1 MAPLRYEHLAIVANA
16 REIAALAGTRKDTV
30 TDATTVLRNYGA
42 EVVVVKDSCRGC
54 LVVTPDAAPIRV
66 SPHPTPSVWPLGSG
80 DVFAAGFAHA
90 WGSGAAPPEAAHVA
104 SNSAAWWCGTQV
116 KEVPPSILA
125 GATVA
130 DALKGASPELRISE
144 ERPTLYLAAPF
155 FTLAERWLVELCRD
169 VLTDLG
175 ANVFSP
181 LHDVGAGGIEVA
193 RQDLDGLEKSDAVFA
208 LLDGD
213 DPGTLYEAG
222 WAHGHDLPIVC
233 FSNQASSS
241 GAKMLV
247 GTGAEIHADLSTA
260 LYRAVWAAYGLRL
273 TSSVPPH

>member
-1 MAPLRYEHLAIVANA
+1 M
-16 REIAALAGTRKDTV
+16 
-30 TDATTVLRNYGA
+30 NYGA

-54 LVVTPDAAPIRV
+54 LVVTRDAAPIRV

-80 DVFAAGFAHA
+80 DVFAAGFAYA
-90 WGSGAAPPEAAHVA
+90 WGIGADPAEAARVA
-104 SNSAAWWCGTQV
+104 SNSAAWWCGTGV
-116 KEVPPSILA
+116 KEVPASILG
-125 GATVA
+125 GAPVA
-130 DALKGASPELRISE
+130 DALNGVSPELRISE
-144 ERPTLYLAAPF
+144 ALPTLYLAAPF

-175 ANVFSP
+175 VIVFSP
-181 LHDVGAGGIEVA
+181 LHDVGAGGVEVA
-193 RQDLDGLEKSDAVFA
+193 MQDLDGLKKSDAVLA

-222 WAHGHDLPIVC
+222 WAHGHSLPIVC

-247 GTGAEIHADLSTA
+247 GTGAEIHPDLSTA
-260 LYRAVWAAYGLRL
+260 LYRAVWAAYGLQL
-273 TSSVPPH
+273 TPSVLPQ